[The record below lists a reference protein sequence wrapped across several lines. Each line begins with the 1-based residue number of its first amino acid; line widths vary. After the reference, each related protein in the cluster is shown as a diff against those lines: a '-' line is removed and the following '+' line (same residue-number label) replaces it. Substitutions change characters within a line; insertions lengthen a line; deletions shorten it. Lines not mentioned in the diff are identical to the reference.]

1 MSLRQDDNTDEIR
14 PKRSCYNNPVT
25 QTIQNPKSKTQNP
38 LRVLYLIGSY
48 GPDVMGNASHEQMVL
63 ALRAR
68 GHDVEVFTQMTEPG
82 KPLYTKAAYSG
93 VTVYRVNL
101 AASGNRLAGLVRP
114 MASKLLQYE
123 YLPQMVAAFRRHL
136 RTRKYDLLHVEGAY
150 PFGLIAAL
158 SAGRT
163 PFLVNVQ
170 GADVIRLP
178 EADYG
183 YRRFGLPRAA
193 VSLVFK
199 RASLVRSISP
209 LLADY
214 IVEEGLVGRERVEVV
229 PRSIEDAAFPPQNEP
244 LDDFRV
250 RSRREIGDRYGVGLN
265 RPIVIALSRLHP
277 FKGLEYLVDA
287 IPKLIAARIA
297 EHKQPPWILICGPS
311 RSTPHFGDYREFL
324 LQRASDAGVASH
336 IVFTGQVEHDQVR
349 CHLAASHI
357 LVCPSIIEAQNKV
370 VPEAC
375 AVGTP
380 SIVTSTTG
388 ITSYLAPLDA
398 CISVPPRDSDAIA
411 KGVLAMLDS
420 TEAYHHVQRQALRA
434 AETLRTE
441 MLAPKLEGVWYRA
454 ARRS

>member
-1 MSLRQDDNTDEIR
+1 MIPLA
-14 PKRSCYNNPVT
+14 
-25 QTIQNPKSKTQNP
+25 QTAAQNPEPKTQNP

-48 GPDVMGNASHEQMVL
+48 GPSVMGNASHEEVVL

-68 GHDVEVFTQMTEPG
+68 GHEVEVFTQITEPG
-82 KPLYTKAAYSG
+82 TPLYTRAVYSG
-93 VTVYRVNL
+93 VNVYQVNL
-101 AASGNRLAGLVRP
+101 AAAGSRLAGLVRP
-114 MASKLLQYE
+114 VAGKLLQYE
-123 YLPQMVAAFRRHL
+123 FLPQLVAAFRRHL
-136 RTRKYDLLHVEGAY
+136 RTREYDLLHVEGAY

-158 SAGRT
+158 AAGRT

-183 YRRFGLPRAA
+183 YRRFRLPRAA

-199 RASLVRSISP
+199 RATLVRAISP

-214 IVEEGLVGRERVEVV
+214 IVGEGLVRRDQVEVV
-229 PRSIEDAAFPPQNEP
+229 LRSIEDAAFPPHGEP
-244 LDDFRV
+244 LEDFRATC
-250 RSRREIGDRYGVGLN
+250 RREIGNRYGVGLN

-287 IPKLIAARIA
+287 IPSIVTARYAAH
-297 EHKQPPWILICGPS
+297 EQPPWFLICGPS
-311 RSTPHFGDYREFL
+311 RSTPNFGDYREYL

-336 IVFTGQVEHDQVR
+336 IVFTGQVAHDQVR
-349 CHLAASHI
+349 CHLAAAHI
-357 LVCPSIIEAQNKV
+357 LICPSILEAQNKV

-388 ITSYLAPLDA
+388 ITSYLAPLEA
-398 CISVPPRDSDAIA
+398 CISVPPRDADAIA
-411 KGVLAMLDS
+411 KGVLQMLVSDQ
-420 TEAYHHVQRQALRA
+420 AYNQVQQRALHA
-434 AETLRTE
+434 ADTLRTE
-441 MLAPKLEGVWYRA
+441 VLAPRLEEVWYRA
-454 ARRS
+454 AGRRH